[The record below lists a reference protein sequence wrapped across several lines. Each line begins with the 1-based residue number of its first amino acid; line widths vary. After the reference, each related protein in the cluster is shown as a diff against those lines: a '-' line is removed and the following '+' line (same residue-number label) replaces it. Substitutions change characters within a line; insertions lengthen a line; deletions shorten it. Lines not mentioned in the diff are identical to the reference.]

1 MLRAISAEVQK
12 WRRTWFL
19 LVTIGAT
26 LMAPLLVCIAFLLT
40 GRTPEWNQVFSQG
53 MTFSILMIGPLTVTL
68 IGGQL
73 IASEYQYD
81 TWKLSLTT
89 PVPRGMIYLAKWI
102 VGFVW
107 IMALS
112 VLVVLGNLAVGLLLG
127 ATGQA
132 EVWLWL
138 KFFLLGGVGMSV
150 MLPVYHLVTLIS
162 RNFFVTSGFGII
174 TTFTGIF
181 IINSKYAAIYPQSS
195 ILVMLATMTGQP
207 IRPDMIGSW
216 PVWIGIEV
224 ALALGALLVS
234 TLYMQK
240 ADYR

>member
-26 LMAPLLVCIAFLLT
+26 LMAPLLVCIAFLIM
-40 GRTPEWNQVFSQG
+40 GRTPEWSQVFGQG

-81 TWKLSLTT
+81 TWKLSLTA
-89 PVPRGMIYLAKWI
+89 PVPRWMVYVAKWI

-112 VLVVLGNLAVGLLLG
+112 VLVVAGNLAVGLLLG
-127 ATGQA
+127 ATGQL

-138 KFFLLGGVGMSV
+138 KFFLLGGLGMSV

-207 IRPDMIGSW
+207 MRPDMIGTW
-216 PVWIGIEV
+216 PIWIGIELGIALV
-224 ALALGALLVS
+224 ALLAS
-234 TLYMQK
+234 TLCMQK